1 MFSPILFKQGMKES
15 WRLLFI
21 FGAVLAMY
29 FIIIIYMFDPKLSH
43 VFDEYAKAM
52 PQMMSMFG
60 MKSTSGSL
68 IEFLASYLY
77 GFIIPVLPM
86 VFAILCAN
94 RLIARHVDRGSM
106 SYLLSAPVKR
116 VSVAVTQ
123 AMVLVTGIVLL
134 VAFSTVLGIVTSEF
148 LFKGDLDKE
157 GFIMINIGALS
168 MLLFIAGI
176 CFICS
181 CIFSDAKKA
190 AALGAGIPSLMYIIQ
205 MLANAG
211 EKFEDL
217 KYATFF
223 TLFDPDGIIKEDTF
237 AYVQIVI
244 LFAGALLLFA
254 AAVIVFRKKDLH
266 I

>member
-1 MFSPILFKQGMKES
+1 MFSPILFRQGMKES
-15 WRLLFI
+15 WKLLFI
-21 FGAVLAMY
+21 IAAVLAMY
-29 FIIIIYMFDPKLSH
+29 FIIIIYMFDPKLSNL
-43 VFDEYAKAM
+43 FDEYAKAM

-60 MKSTSGSL
+60 MESTSGSL
-68 IEFLASYLY
+68 TEFLASYLY

-106 SYLLSAPVKR
+106 SYLLAAPVKR
-116 VSVAVTQ
+116 ISVAVTQ
-123 AMVLVTGIVLL
+123 ITVLVTGILLL
-134 VAFSTVLGIVTSEF
+134 VIFATAIGIVTSEF
-148 LFKGDLDKE
+148 LFKGDLDIVD
-157 GFIMINIGALS
+157 FIMVNMGAFS
-168 MLLFIAGI
+168 MLLFIGGI
-176 CFICS
+176 CFLCS

-190 AALGAGIPSLMYIIQ
+190 ATFGAGIPSLMYIIQ

-211 EKFEDL
+211 EKFEDM

-223 TLFDPDGIIKEDTF
+223 TLFDPDGIIAKDNS
-237 AYVQIVI
+237 AYIQIVI
-244 LFAGALLLFA
+244 LFAGALLLFT